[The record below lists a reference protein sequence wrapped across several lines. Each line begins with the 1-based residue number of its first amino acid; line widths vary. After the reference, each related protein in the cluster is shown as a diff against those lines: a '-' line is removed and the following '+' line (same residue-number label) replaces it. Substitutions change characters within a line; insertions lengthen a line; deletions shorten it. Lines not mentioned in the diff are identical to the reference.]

1 MSEPGK
7 RADGG
12 VHTWIVCPD
21 CHAGVRASRHSPED
35 CDSLFAAMAEL
46 AAANNVAQ
54 ALEDSAQ
61 EVRVKLAEAN
71 AKIARVRRVHVTLEM
86 ATKLAAIAG
95 AKSTTNVLE
104 AIVTELFA
112 ALHPQGSSV

>member
-35 CDSLFAAMAEL
+35 CDALFAAKAEL
-46 AAANNVAQ
+46 AT
-54 ALEDSAQ
+54 
-61 EVRVKLAEAN
+61 AN
-71 AKIARVRRVHVTLEM
+71 AKIARVEQTVAFLDPGQFDRSLALRDGGYSWGFHKARYGAVADVRRALES
-86 ATKLAAIAG
+86 ATPKPTDN
-95 AKSTTNVLE
+95 SE
-104 AIVTELFA
+104 DD
-112 ALHPQGSSV
+112 QC